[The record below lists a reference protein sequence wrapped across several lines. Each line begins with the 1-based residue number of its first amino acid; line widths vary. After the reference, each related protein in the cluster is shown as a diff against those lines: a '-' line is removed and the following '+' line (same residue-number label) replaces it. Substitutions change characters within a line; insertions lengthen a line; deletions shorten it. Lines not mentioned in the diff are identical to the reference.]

1 MRLALFDLDHTL
13 LAGDS
18 DHLWGDYM
26 IERGLVEREN
36 HKRQNDAFYEDEG
49 IERLESV
56 LRPGGVLALWSAARE
71 PALLQR
77 MHARLKNVAE
87 IVVPVDLDDGKSN
100 LDYVY
105 RGRRPP
111 NPAEPKGPLN

>member
-1 MRLALFDLDHTL
+1 MRLRSIAPPPPEPSGLWLALVLDMDEGPAQVARPGNAT
-13 LAGDS
+13 
-18 DHLWGDYM
+18 
-26 IERGLVEREN
+26 
-36 HKRQNDAFYEDEG
+36 FYEDEG
-49 IERLESV
+49 LERIEAV

-87 IVVPVDLDDGKSN
+87 IVVPVELEDGRPN

-111 NPAEPKGPLN
+111 NPVEPKGPLN